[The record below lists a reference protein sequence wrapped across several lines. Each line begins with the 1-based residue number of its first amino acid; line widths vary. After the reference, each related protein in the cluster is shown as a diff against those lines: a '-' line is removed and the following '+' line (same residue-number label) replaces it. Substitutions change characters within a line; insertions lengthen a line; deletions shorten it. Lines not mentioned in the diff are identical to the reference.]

1 MEIRAARRSERDE
14 VLDLLASWYN
24 DRNFFARYNQ
34 HDPGCRDELCLVAH
48 YGARIVATAQIFD
61 RLVNF
66 ADQAVPLGGI
76 GSVYTHE
83 NARKRGLAS
92 ELMRLAIATMER
104 EGFEVSLLFT
114 ERTGFYVKFGWR
126 AVNRTFTAIA
136 GAENLAALVSV
147 ADRDDPA
154 GALVDGFDAERDLA
168 PVAAIHRA
176 YSGPLNGTVVRDDRN
191 WHANLV
197 YAGNP
202 REHFVVARGPDGRVI
217 AYARAILMEGYPV
230 VMEYGYERDAVRAML
245 ALFAHLGAIV
255 AGGEPENSLARDGRE
270 ILKPADAQAAPILA
284 THSIH
289 DPALEEILTSLG
301 CFLMH
306 HEESF
311 YMWRMVAP
319 EKFARHFAIP
329 PAAAEAKLFEIVED
343 KRSLFWTADR
353 F

>member
-1 MEIRAARRSERDE
+1 MEFRTARRSERDE

-24 DRNFFARYNQ
+24 DRNFFARYNE
-34 HDPGCRDELCLVAH
+34 HDPGFRDELCLVAH
-48 YGARIVATAQIFD
+48 DGGRIVATAQIFD

-66 ADQAVPLGGI
+66 AGQAVPLGGI

-83 NARKRGLAS
+83 DARKRGVAS
-92 ELMRLAIATMER
+92 ELMRLAVATIER

-114 ERTGFYVKFGWR
+114 ERTDFYAKFGWR
-126 AVNRTFTAIA
+126 AANRTFTAIA
-136 GAENLAALVSV
+136 GAENLVSRIGV
-147 ADRDDPA
+147 VGHDDPA
-154 GALVDGFDAERDLA
+154 GAAVERFDAARDLA
-168 PVAAIHRA
+168 PVATIHRA
-176 YSGPLNGTVVRDDRN
+176 YSGPLNGTVVRDDRH
-191 WHANLV
+191 WRANLV

-202 REHFVVARGPDGRVI
+202 REHFIVARGPGGNLI

-255 AGGEPENSLARDGRE
+255 AGGDPESSLVRDGRE
-270 ILKPADAQAAPILA
+270 IIKPAGAQVASILA

-289 DPALEEILTSLG
+289 DPALEQVLTSSG

-319 EKFARHFAIP
+319 DKFARRFAIQP
-329 PAAAEAKLFEIVED
+329 SAAEAKLFEMVED